1 MPSPVAESAGADLRR
16 RWRRWWPWLA
26 GVAVGVAVLGPA
38 LGPGALFNLDLVLTP
53 VVPVPQGVWGLG
65 PELPR
70 RLPFMLPLA
79 WASSVVEG
87 LAVAKVALVALFA
100 VAFAGA
106 ARLVQGRGAATVA
119 AAGLV
124 YAGSPFLVTR
134 VATGYLGVALMAA
147 VLPWALPRL
156 ARPSA
161 SPPHTFLAA
170 ALLGLS
176 GVAGGIAAAV
186 LVVAGLVAE
195 RERRPATALGL
206 TVAAQVPWLVP
217 GLVVYRQ
224 GVDPAAAADFATRA
238 DGLGGPLRVLAG
250 HGFWQ
255 DAFQVGRGGVGVA
268 VVGGVLLVLAV
279 LGHRDLPSTWRR
291 PAGWVAAVGAVLALA
306 SAVPVL
312 DTGYEAFA
320 STPVGAP
327 LREGHRLL
335 PLYLVWLAPAAA
347 LGARRLGEGVGG
359 ARRVT
364 WLVLPLAAGAWL
376 LLPGLWG
383 AGGQLDPAAI
393 PAEWAEAR
401 RQILDEPGPVASLP
415 WAQYYDLNVAGGRR
429 VLAVM
434 PSYLG
439 GDVLVAS
446 DPNLD
451 EPARERADPREPA
464 MDLLALRVQ
473 AGEAVGEQLARL
485 GVRWVVLQHDIDWQ
499 TYDGLRSDPGLRRVV
514 DGPTLELFEVVGW
527 QGAVVTDDG
536 RSLAARAPIAPVAHV
551 DGSGPA
557 TWARPGAWGWLRG
570 TTPAAIA
577 EDGQL
582 RLPAGSGPVWYWP
595 TVLVLAAD
603 AAFVVG
609 LVVAGARVRAARS
622 RGSTSVPTDVL

>member
-1 MPSPVAESAGADLRR
+1 MPSPTAEAVRPDRR
-16 RWRRWWPWLA
+16 ARWWPWLA
-26 GVAVGVAVLGPA
+26 GTALGVAVLGPA

-79 WASSVVEG
+79 WASSVVDG
-87 LAVAKVALVALFA
+87 ASAAKVALVALFA
-100 VAFAGA
+100 IAFAGA
-106 ARLVQGRGAATVA
+106 ARLVRGRGPATVA

-147 VLPWALPRL
+147 VLPWTLPRL

-161 SPPHTFLAA
+161 SAPHTFLAA
-170 ALLGLS
+170 ALLGLT
-176 GVAGGIAAAV
+176 GVAGGIAAGV

-195 RERRPATALGL
+195 RERRPAVALGL

-224 GVDPAAAADFATRA
+224 GVDPAAATEFATRA
-238 DGLGGPLRVLAG
+238 DGVGGPLRVLAG

-279 LGHRDLPSTWRR
+279 LGHRELPSAWRR
-291 PAGWVAAVGAVLALA
+291 PAGWVAVVGAVLALA
-306 SAVPVL
+306 SAVPLL
-312 DTGYEAFA
+312 DAAYEAFA
-320 STPVGAP
+320 TTPVGAP

-347 LGARRLGEGVGG
+347 LGARRLGQGVAGP
-359 ARRVT
+359 RRVA
-364 WLVLPLAAGAWL
+364 WLALPLAAGAWL
-376 LLPGLWG
+376 LLPGLGG
-383 AGGQLDPAAI
+383 AGGQLDPVVI
-393 PAEWAEAR
+393 PVEWADAR
-401 RQILDEPGPVASLP
+401 QRIVDEPGPVVSLP
-415 WAQYYDLNVAGGRR
+415 WAQYFDLNVAGGRR

-464 MDLLALRVQ
+464 MDLLALRIQ

-499 TYDGLRSDPGLRRVV
+499 TYDALRADPGLRRVV
-514 DGPTLELFEVVGW
+514 DGPTLELFEVAGW
-527 QGAVVTDDG
+527 QGEVVTDGG
-536 RSLAARAPIAPVAHV
+536 RTLEAGGPIAPVVHLEA
-551 DGSGPA
+551 SGPA

-570 TTPAAIA
+570 TAPAAIA
-577 EDGQL
+577 DDGQL

-595 TVLVLAAD
+595 TGLVIAAN
-603 AAFVVG
+603 AAFLVG
-609 LVVAGARVRAARS
+609 VAFAALRARATRS
-622 RGSTSVPTDVL
+622 RGSTSLPTDVL

>member
-1 MPSPVAESAGADLRR
+1 MPSPGAEAVRPDRR
-16 RWRRWWPWLA
+16 VRWWPWLA
-26 GVAVGVAVLGPA
+26 GVGVGVAVLGPA

-53 VVPVPQGVWGLG
+53 VIPVPQGVWGLG

-79 WASSVVEG
+79 WASSVVDG
-87 LAVAKVALVALFA
+87 AAVAKVALVALFA
-100 VAFAGA
+100 IAFAGA
-106 ARLVQGRGAATVA
+106 ARLVGSRGPATIA

-170 ALLGLS
+170 ASLGLT

-186 LVVAGLVAE
+186 VVVAGLVAE
-195 RERRPATALGL
+195 RERRPAMALGL

-217 GLVVYRQ
+217 GVVVYRQ
-224 GVDPAAAADFATRA
+224 GVDPAAAAGFATRA
-238 DGLGGPLRVLAG
+238 DGVGGPLRVLAG

-268 VVGGVLLVLAV
+268 VAGGLLLVLAV
-279 LGHRDLPSTWRR
+279 LGHRDLPSVWRR
-291 PAGWVAAVGAVLALA
+291 PAGGVAAVGAVLALA

-312 DTGYEAFA
+312 DAGYEAFA
-320 STPVGAP
+320 STPMGAP

-347 LGARRLGEGVGG
+347 LGARRLGEGVAG
-359 ARRVT
+359 ARRVA
-364 WLVLPLAAGAWL
+364 WLALPLAAGAWL
-376 LLPGLWG
+376 ALPGLWG
-383 AGGQLDPAAI
+383 AGGQLDPVAI
-393 PAEWAEAR
+393 PDEWAEAR
-401 RQILDEPGPVASLP
+401 QRIVAEPGPVASLP
-415 WAQYYDLNVAGGRR
+415 WAQYFDLNVAGGRR
-429 VLAVM
+429 VLDVM

-451 EPARERADPREPA
+451 EPARERADPREPT

-473 AGEAVGEQLARL
+473 AGEPVGEQLAAL

-499 TYDGLRSDPGLRRVV
+499 TYDALRTDPGLRRVV
-514 DGPTLELFEVVGW
+514 EGPTLELFEVVGW
-527 QGAVVTDDG
+527 PGEVVTDDG
-536 RSLAARAPIAPVAHV
+536 RPLDADGPIAPAA
-551 DGSGPA
+551 DLGRSGAA

-577 EDGQL
+577 ADGQL

-595 TVLVLAAD
+595 TVVVLAAD
-603 AAFVVG
+603 AAFLVG
-609 LVVAGARVRAARS
+609 VAVAGARVCARRS
-622 RGSTSVPTDVL
+622 RGSTSLPTDVL